1 MLLFSDVETNECLNN
16 NGGCW
21 QDKAANISAC
31 KVPVRLRMILPLVA
45 HVTNSCIRGLRI
57 HFVEE
62 YVNAPSVMVCFLK
75 EMVTRPV

>member
-1 MLLFSDVETNECLNN
+1 MLLFLDVETNECLNN

-21 QDKAANISAC
+21 QDKSANISAC
-31 KVPVRLRMILPLVA
+31 KVPIMLCRILLLVA
-45 HVTNSCIRGLRI
+45 YVTNSCIHDLRI

-62 YVNAPSVMVCFLK
+62 YVNAPSLTVCFLK